1 MPYLENNLEQSIL
14 HRENRNSMLGV
25 ACSFLN
31 IRKNN
36 IPIIYLDDEN
46 IYRDINKPIYEIL
59 NNDLENLKSRRLK
72 IENLN
77 L

>member
-1 MPYLENNLEQSIL
+1 
-14 HRENRNSMLGV
+14 MLGV
-25 ACSFLN
+25 ACSFLSD
-31 IRKNN
+31 RENN

-59 NNDLENLKSRRLK
+59 NNDLNNLESRRLK

-77 L
+77 PHIKA